1 MASRG
6 RGGMRQGQVGKAYPN
21 RSDLNPARAMLSE
34 TPRGGQY
41 GSRKASEDARKMVP
55 MGTTQVPD
63 APMAEAAAPAPAMP
77 RPVPLTE
84 PTQFPEES
92 IMAGTANPLM
102 NLGPDVMAED
112 MNRLRSYLPLIE
124 IAAQAQDSPQ
134 ILRDFV
140 NFLRGM

>member
-6 RGGMRQGQVGKAYPN
+6 RGGMRQGQVGKAYSN
-21 RSDLNPARAMLSE
+21 RTDLNPARAMLSE

-41 GSRKASEDARKMVP
+41 GSRKASEQARQMVP
-55 MGTTQVPD
+55 MGTTEVPNV
-63 APMAEAAAPAPAMP
+63 PMNAAPAPAMP

-84 PTQFPEES
+84 PTQFPEEP
-92 IMAGTANPLM
+92 ITAGTANPLM

-134 ILRDFV
+134 VLRDFV

>member
-6 RGGMRQGQVGKAYPN
+6 RGGMRQGQNGKAYTN
-21 RSDLNPARAMLSE
+21 RTDLNPARSMLSE

-41 GSRKASEDARKMVP
+41 GSRKASEQARQMVP
-55 MGTTQVPD
+55 MGTTEVPNV
-63 APMAEAAAPAPAMP
+63 PTEAAAPSPAMP
-77 RPVPLTE
+77 RPVALTE
-84 PTQFPEES
+84 PTQFPDES

-134 ILRDFV
+134 VLRDFV

>member
-1 MASRG
+1 MVSRG
-6 RGGMRQGQVGKAYPN
+6 RGGMRQGQVGKAYSN
-21 RSDLNPARAMLSE
+21 RTDLNPARAMLSE

-55 MGTTQVPD
+55 MGTTQVPN
-63 APMAEAAAPAPAMP
+63 APMAKATAPSPAMP

-92 IMAGTANPLM
+92 IMAGTDNPLM
-102 NLGPDVMAED
+102 NMGPDVMVDD
-112 MNRLRSYLPLIE
+112 MQRLRSYLPIIE
-124 IAAQAQDSPQ
+124 IAAQAEDSPQ

-140 NFLRGM
+140 GFLRSM

>member
-1 MASRG
+1 
-6 RGGMRQGQVGKAYPN
+6 MRQGQVGKAYSN
-21 RSDLNPARAMLSE
+21 RTDLNPARAMLSE

-55 MGTTQVPD
+55 MGTTEVPNV
-63 APMAEAAAPAPAMP
+63 PMSAAPASAMP

-84 PTQFPEES
+84 PTQFPEEP
-92 IMAGTANPLM
+92 ITAGMNNPLM

-112 MNRLRSYLPLIE
+112 MNRLRTYLPVIE

-134 ILRDFV
+134 VLRDFV

>member
-1 MASRG
+1 
-6 RGGMRQGQVGKAYPN
+6 MRQGQVGKAYSN

-63 APMAEAAAPAPAMP
+63 APMAEAAAPTPAMP
-77 RPVPLTE
+77 RPVALTE
-84 PTQFPEES
+84 PTQFPNEP
-92 IMAGTANPLM
+92 ITRGMDNPLM
-102 NLGPDVMAED
+102 NMGPNVMQED
-112 MNRLRSYLPLIE
+112 MQKLRSYLPIIE
-124 IAAQAQDSPQ
+124 IAAQAEDSPQ

-140 NFLRGM
+140 GFLRSM

>member
-6 RGGMRQGQVGKAYPN
+6 RGGMRQGQTGKAYPN

-41 GSRKASEDARKMVP
+41 GSRKASEQARQMVP

-63 APMAEAAAPAPAMP
+63 APMGAAPSPAMP

-84 PTQFPEES
+84 PSQFPNEP
-92 IMAGTANPLM
+92 ITAGTNNPLM
-102 NLGPDVMAED
+102 NMGPDVMVED
-112 MNRLRSYLPLIE
+112 MQRLRSYLPMIE
-124 IAAQAQDSPQ
+124 IAAQAEDSPQ
-134 ILRDFV
+134 VLRDFV
-140 NFLRGM
+140 GFLRSM